1 MRKVFHKSLVTTII
15 AAGFVVAGLLLEE
28 PSKGPVLNI
37 GLFALSG
44 AVTNW
49 LAIHMLFEK
58 VPGLYGS
65 GVVPARFEDF
75 KNEIHGMVMY
85 QFFTRE
91 NVEQVFENSGKVDI
105 DFGSIIDDIDVT
117 PAFDSLVGSVMESS
131 LGKMLG
137 MFGGQVALNSM
148 KEPFSAR
155 IKSAFKEIVRNP
167 SVRDSI
173 QEKIKNSSAVDE
185 IIAGV
190 ATVVQNRIDELT
202 PQIVKEIVQAMI
214 REHLGWLVVWGG
226 VFGGLIGLI
235 TNLIL

>member
-1 MRKVFHKSLVTTII
+1 MRRVFHKSLVTTII

-28 PSKGPVLNI
+28 LAKGPILSI

-75 KNEIHGMVMY
+75 KNEIHSMVMG

-91 NVEQVFENSGKVDI
+91 NVEQVFESSGKADI

-137 MFGGQVALNSM
+137 MFGGQQALNSL
-148 KEPFSAR
+148 KEPFSAK
-155 IKSAFKEIVRNP
+155 IKVAFKEIVRNP

-202 PQIVKEIVQAMI
+202 PQIVKEIVRSMI

-235 TNLIL
+235 TDLVL